1 MQQGQIMLLEQINKP
16 NDIKKIKPEDYT
28 ALAREIRRFLVMKVS
43 KTGGHLASN
52 LGVVELTM
60 ALHLCLNLPEDKII
74 WDVGHQSYVHKILT
88 GRKEEFDSLRQYG
101 GLSGFP
107 KHRESETDA
116 FNTGHATTSI
126 SAALGIASANDLKG
140 EDHTICC
147 VIGDGALTGGMA
159 FEALN
164 NAAQRKKNLI
174 IILNDNDMS
183 ISPSVGGMQMYLSN
197 IRACRPYN
205 DVKDA
210 VSWGLAHVPFVGK
223 KIAVEIKKTKSSL
236 KQLVVPG
243 MFFED
248 MGITYLGPVNGHDI
262 KGLIHIINE
271 AKGLDKPVVIH
282 VCTKKGAGYR
292 PAKEDPAKFHGVGP
306 FDPKTGKL
314 LNEKKGPDYTS
325 VAAGAVTRLGAENEE
340 IAVVCAAMPDGTGMS
355 AFAEKYPDRF
365 FDVGIAEEHA
375 VTFAAGL
382 ARGGI
387 KPYVCIYSTF
397 LQRAYDQ
404 ILHDVCLQD
413 LPVTFLIDR
422 AGLVGNDGETH
433 QGTFDLSYLRSIPN
447 MNIIAPK
454 NAFELEAAINFAASF
469 NAPLAIR
476 YPKGEAYEG
485 LSEFSSP
492 IVYAKSEYLYKEKDI
507 ALIAAGSMVETAGC
521 VRKELKEAGHNVTL
535 VNARFIKP
543 VDEEMIKDTAA
554 GHRLIVTLEEN
565 VLTGGFGMAVLNAV
579 NNLDLKCRV
588 LNIAIPN
595 VYVEQGSRQR
605 QLMETGLDTDSV
617 LRKINEALEN
627 L

>member
-1 MQQGQIMLLEQINKP
+1 MLLEQINKP

-60 ALHLCLNLPEDKII
+60 ALHLCLDLPEDQII

-88 GRKEEFDSLRQYG
+88 GRRDEFDSLRQYG

-107 KHRESETDA
+107 KYRESETDS

-140 EDHTICC
+140 KDATVCC

-164 NAAQRKKNLI
+164 NVAQRRKNFI

-210 VSWGLAHVPFVGK
+210 VSWTLAHIPYFGPKLVK
-223 KIAVEIKKTKSSL
+223 DIKKTKSSL
-236 KQLVVPG
+236 KSLVVPG
-243 MFFED
+243 MLFED

-262 KGLIHIINE
+262 KGLVHIINE
-271 AKGLDKPVVIH
+271 AKALERPVVIH

-292 PAKEDPAKFHGVGP
+292 PAKEDPAKFHGIGP
-306 FDPKTGKL
+306 FDPKTGDL
-314 LNEKKGPDYTS
+314 LNEKKSKDYTA
-325 VAAGAVTRLGAENEE
+325 VAAKTVTELGGKNKN

-355 AFAEKYPDRF
+355 AFAKKYPDRF
-365 FDVGIAEEHA
+365 YDVGIAEEHA

-382 ARGGI
+382 ARGEI
-387 KPYVCIYSTF
+387 KPFVCIYSTF

-404 ILHDVCLQD
+404 ILHDVCIQN

-433 QGTFDLSYLRSIPN
+433 QGTFDLSYLRTIPN

-454 NAFELEAAINFAASF
+454 NAYELEAAINFAASF

-485 LSEFSSP
+485 LSEFNRDF
-492 IVYAKSEYLYKEKDI
+492 VYGKSEYLYKEKEI
-507 ALIAAGSMVETAGC
+507 ALIAAGSMVETAVC

-543 VDEEMIKDTAA
+543 VDEEMIEDVASKHD
-554 GHRLIVTLEEN
+554 LIVTLEEN
-565 VLTGGFGMAVLNAV
+565 VLTGGFGMAVLNVA
-579 NNLDLKCRV
+579 NNISSGCRV

-595 VYVEQGSRQR
+595 VYVEQGSRDR
-605 QLMETGLDTDSV
+605 QLKETGLDKDSI
-617 LRKINEALEN
+617 LKKINEALEN